1 MNEIL
6 SESELYRLLG
16 NDRRR
21 AVLRALVERDGVAL
35 DSLVD
40 RLVGETPPETRH
52 DGLARSL
59 YVSLQQTHLPK
70 LVASGVV
77 EFDGGRREPIRRG
90 PLFEQIRP
98 HLLPTSDDS
107 TYSAYP
113 DDQRAAT
120 ELSSRLVVTF
130 LLSMSCF
137 VLGIV
142 VGVAMYA

>member
-1 MNEIL
+1 MNDIL

-21 AVLRALVERDGVAL
+21 AVLRALDEMDEVTL

-40 RLVGETPPETRH
+40 QLVDETPTETVH

-59 YVSLQQTHLPK
+59 HVSLQQAHLPK
-70 LVASGVV
+70 LAACGVV
-77 EFDGGRREPIRRG
+77 EFDGGREPIRRG
-90 PLFEQIRP
+90 PRFEQIRL
-98 HLLPTSDDS
+98 HLLPTSDGS
-107 TYSAYP
+107 TYSTYL

-120 ELSSRLVVTF
+120 ELLSRLVVTL
-130 LLSMSCF
+130 LLSISCF

-142 VGVAMYA
+142 VGIAIYG